1 MFVKDMQIKIFIDG
15 EEIRCGNEKDP
26 RKDLF

>member
-1 MFVKDMQIKIFIDG
+1 MFVKDKQIKIFIDG

-26 RKDLF
+26 RKDL

>member
-15 EEIRCGNEKDP
+15 EEIRYGNEKDP
-26 RKDLF
+26 RKDL